1 MDGILKCL
9 VCIET
14 IFLLISF
21 LVILYLNKKIKA
33 DIFRK
38 MVAKLDD
45 FVLFLAALFLL
56 ISIILDFFHITD
68 GTATLMLN
76 VFTTLV
82 FSWLLTKKSSEMEF
96 KKQQERLAKL
106 SHRHL
111 CGVEASILSLGQSI
125 KDYDGYDDDEFLQGL
140 SGRIEDVQN
149 GIQSNEADWEDML
162 SAEYREELKENR
174 LIIET
179 QKNEELNQE
188 MKERI
193 KNISFKFNI
202 MQNAKEETDNF
213 VDEELEAA
221 EVGDEEIA
229 TAMVNG
235 EDDK

>member
-1 MDGILKCL
+1 MEEVLWCL

-14 IFLLISF
+14 IVLIICF
-21 LVILYLNKKIKA
+21 LVILYLNRKIKA
-33 DIFRK
+33 EIFRK
-38 MVAKLDD
+38 MIAKLDD
-45 FVLFLAALFLL
+45 FVLFLSALILL
-56 ISIILDFFHITD
+56 VSMVLDFFNVTE

-76 VFTTLV
+76 IFTTLV

-125 KDYDGYDDDEFLQGL
+125 KDYDGYDDNEFLQGL

-162 SAEYREELKENR
+162 SEEYKKELKKNQT
-174 LIIET
+174 LIET
-179 QKNEELNQE
+179 QKTEELNQE

-193 KNISFKFNI
+193 RNISFKFYN
-202 MQNAKEETDNF
+202 MPDVEETIDSM
-213 VDEELEAA
+213 DEDLEAA

-229 TAMVNG
+229 VTVV
-235 EDDK
+235 DDDNDK

>member
-1 MDGILKCL
+1 MDGIFKGL

-21 LVILYLNKKIKA
+21 LIILYLNKKIKA

-45 FVLFLAALFLL
+45 FVLFMAALFLL
-56 ISIILDFFHITD
+56 ISIILDFFGITD

-96 KKQQERLAKL
+96 KKQQEGLAKL

-111 CGVEASILSLGQSI
+111 LDVETSLLSLGLII
-125 KDYDGYDDDEFLQGL
+125 KENETFDNNEFLQGL
-140 SGRIEDVQN
+140 LGRLEDVQN
-149 GIQSNEADWEDML
+149 GIKSNEADWEDML
-162 SAEYREELKENR
+162 SEEYRKGLKKNQT
-174 LIIET
+174 IIET
-179 QKNEELNQE
+179 QKTEEE
-188 MKERI
+188 TPDMKDRLI
-193 KNISFKFNI
+193 NYSKFINNI
-202 MQNAKEETDNF
+202 QNANKDSA
-213 VDEELEAA
+213 DCMDDKLEAA

-229 TAMVNG
+229 AIVV
-235 EDDK
+235 DDLE

>member
-1 MDGILKCL
+1 MEEILFCL
-9 VCIET
+9 LYVET
-14 IFLLISF
+14 ILLIICF
-21 LVILYLNKKIKA
+21 LVVLYLNQKIKA
-33 DIFRK
+33 EIFRK
-38 MVAKLDD
+38 MIAKLDD
-45 FVLFLAALFLL
+45 FVLFLSALILL
-56 ISIILDFFHITD
+56 VSMVLDFFNITE

-76 VFTTLV
+76 IFTTLV

-125 KDYDGYDDDEFLQGL
+125 KDYDGYDDNEFLQGL

-162 SAEYREELKENR
+162 SAEYRKELKENR

-193 KNISFKFNI
+193 KNISFRFYN
-202 MQNAKEETDNF
+202 MPDVEEETIDS
-213 VDEELEAA
+213 VEEELEAA

-229 TAMVNG
+229 ATVV
-235 EDDK
+235 DDSE